1 MVEVN
6 LVKMRFAPKWQEN
19 GVSVRFYCL
28 MEKWVEMDE
37 KKTEDKMKNEES
49 FIWQKWRQRLEFDR
63 TFDDE
68 AETETENK

>member
-1 MVEVN
+1 
-6 LVKMRFAPKWQEN
+6 
-19 GVSVRFYCL
+19 

>member
-1 MVEVN
+1 
-6 LVKMRFAPKWQEN
+6 MRFAPKWQEN

-37 KKTEDKMKNEES
+37 KKTEDNMKNEES
-49 FIWQKWRQRLEFDR
+49 FIWQQWRQRLEFDR